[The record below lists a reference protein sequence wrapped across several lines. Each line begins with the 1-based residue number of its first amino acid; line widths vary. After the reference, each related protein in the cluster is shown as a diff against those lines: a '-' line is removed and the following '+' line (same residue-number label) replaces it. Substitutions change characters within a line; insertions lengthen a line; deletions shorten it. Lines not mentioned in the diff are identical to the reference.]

1 MRDPRSHNAP
11 KVKVAARQGAISREQ
26 SVIGLVLLVVVLIVL
41 IGAIGGT

>member
-11 KVKVAARQGAISREQ
+11 KVKVAVRQDAISREQ

-41 IGAIGGT
+41 IGAAGGT